1 MRPDRCRRY
10 VLYIVYLVRDRLPLV
25 CRKAGHLHV
34 RSCSPMSPC
43 DILGSHLGGVTER
56 VGGPEQN
63 ASGSSNPSCL
73 HRRARRGEKRDSS
86 RVGIEGS
93 FIPSKMY
100 VSIDEELAQAFRL
113 RSSTQ
118 VAACFCILLTFGTPP
133 HMLLRPNRQNGLDL
147 VPGIGD
153 AGDRLYL
160 GTNAT
165 DKALPLD
172 DDEGPS
178 KKPKN
183 SAT

>member
-1 MRPDRCRRY
+1 MHPEVQIHLASIDELAAVRNATHLVSVLKVLSFPPRC
-10 VLYIVYLVRDRLPLV
+10 
-25 CRKAGHLHV
+25 
-34 RSCSPMSPC
+34 
-43 DILGSHLGGVTER
+43 
-56 VGGPEQN
+56 N
-63 ASGSSNPSCL
+63 
-73 HRRARRGEKRDSS
+73 
-86 RVGIEGS
+86 
-93 FIPSKMY
+93 